1 MRYARA
7 ARMAMSTVMCLLLM
21 MLILANVT
29 DGARWPVVPLH

>member
-7 ARMAMSTVMCLLLM
+7 AKAAMSTVMCLLLT
-21 MLILANVT
+21 MLILANAT